1 MRSYNSGRLG
11 LELKCGL
18 DSLLLASYACNLLN
32 NAATLVSAILY
43 IDSQGAMGASTI
55 VVAREDLSIPG
66 AADAGNGVAVS
77 AADLETRFF
86 NVVRDYNPDVVV
98 LDLTA
103 SQAKGIE
110 TIFKIRRRTGVP
122 ILVVCA
128 PDDPLMREYCLAGAA
143 ECMRAPVDIM
153 QLNQTV
159 QQIIQL
165 SKNSRGSVAVG
176 PTPTQTIFFSGL
188 TLHPHENLLVGPDGS
203 TIKLTTS
210 ENRVLVY
217 FVSNPWALC
226 TREALAEALYGPH
239 RPNSD
244 RAVDVIVTR
253 LRKKMTTLGGA
264 AAQRL
269 IKTEFRRGY
278 VFVAQV
284 SVGAPLATPP
294 ADPPRH
300 VRTA

>member
-1 MRSYNSGRLG
+1 
-11 LELKCGL
+11 
-18 DSLLLASYACNLLN
+18 
-32 NAATLVSAILY
+32 
-43 IDSQGAMGASTI
+43 MGASTI

-77 AADLETRFF
+77 AADIETRFF

-103 SQAKGIE
+103 SQAEGIT
-110 TIFKIRRRTGVP
+110 TILKIRRRTGVP
-122 ILVVCA
+122 ILVVCT

-143 ECMRAPVDIM
+143 ECMQAPVDIM

-165 SKNSRGSVAVG
+165 SKNSRGSVVAAASR
-176 PTPTQTIFFSGL
+176 TQPVFFAGL
-188 TLHPHENLLVGPDGS
+188 TLHPHENLLIGAAGL

-217 FVSNPWALC
+217 FVSNPWTLC
-226 TREALAEALYGPH
+226 TREALSEALYGPH
-239 RPNSD
+239 RPNSE

-253 LRKKMTTLGGA
+253 LRKKITSLGGPD
-264 AAQRL
+264 AQRL

-278 VFVAQV
+278 VFGAQV
-284 SVGAPLATPP
+284 SVGAPPTTPQ
-294 ADPPRH
+294 ADPPLYA
-300 VRTA
+300 RTA

>member
-1 MRSYNSGRLG
+1 
-11 LELKCGL
+11 
-18 DSLLLASYACNLLN
+18 
-32 NAATLVSAILY
+32 
-43 IDSQGAMGASTI
+43 MGASTI
-55 VVAREDLSIPG
+55 VVAREDLSLPG
-66 AADAGNGVAVS
+66 AADAGNGVAAS
-77 AADLETRFF
+77 ASELEARFF
-86 NVVRDYNPDVVV
+86 SVVREHSPDVVV

-103 SQAKGIE
+103 SQAKGSA
-110 TIFKIRRRTGVP
+110 TILKIRRRTDVP

-143 ECMRAPVDIM
+143 ECMQAPVDIM

-165 SKNSRGSVAVG
+165 SKNSRGSVAAE
-176 PTPTQTIFFSGL
+176 PAPTQTIFFSGL
-188 TLHPHENLLVGPDGS
+188 TFHPHENLLIGPDGS

-217 FVSNPWALC
+217 FVSNPWGLC
-226 TREALAEALYGPH
+226 TREALAESLYGPH

-253 LRKKMTTLGGA
+253 LRKKVTAVGGPD
-264 AAQRL
+264 AQRL

-278 VFVAQV
+278 MFVTEV
-284 SVGAPLATPP
+284 SVGAPLTAAPVGPP
-294 ADPPRH
+294 LRARS
-300 VRTA
+300 A